1 MLPPGQLFRV
11 SIHFGQLEQ
20 LDELLQLTTEQQQQ
34 QMACIPKKPTSA
46 AASVY
51 ASFEVKHQKH
61 QPTIFYAHHQRSS
74 ICCRTRP
81 LTSDDFLVNGG
92 GGEGGGEGGV
102 RNGSIS
108 HSDSPSNSFDQH
120 FTFFER
126 FHVRDSPPTVLAIRH
141 GSTGKKLFTYRCHL
155 ADYITARSVNQ
166 FFCLSSEK
174 ALFKASGGGGG
185 GSGSSMANNSAN
197 TVCRLQFSI
206 AVKPVVI
213 AGTSSSSSSSS
224 MTSKVEGVGA
234 AAAASAAAFVA

>member
-11 SIHFGQLEQ
+11 SIHFGELEN
-20 LDELLQLTTEQQQQ
+20 LVELLQLTRTKAEMHQQNS
-34 QMACIPKKPTSA
+34 ACLPTKKNSTAISA

-81 LTSDDFLVNGG
+81 LTGTDADDLGG
-92 GGEGGGEGGV
+92 SRV
-102 RNGSIS
+102 RNDRSLA
-108 HSDSPSNSFDQH
+108 PRNCFDQH

-141 GSTGKKLFTYRCHL
+141 GATGKKLFTYRCHL

-166 FFCLSSEK
+166 FFCLGSEK
-174 ALFKASGGGGG
+174 ALYKA
-185 GSGSSMANNSAN
+185 GSVSSAGASLNSMTNSNNS

-206 AVKPVVI
+206 AVKPVGTTVRMTTFTKTPSASPPQTPKVVI
-213 AGTSSSSSSSS
+213 GTS
-224 MTSKVEGVGA
+224 TAVGGT
-234 AAAASAAAFVA
+234 F